1 MASAEDAARD
11 RDVADDIS
19 VGALIDDLT
28 VRRARG
34 RERERAE
41 RRDDARRDER
51 AIGVAIATRGACAL
65 VRRTNERVMREDG
78 CGRE

>member
-11 RDVADDIS
+11 RDGADDIS

-34 RERERAE
+34 RERAE
-41 RRDDARRDER
+41 RRDDAPVGRARDRGRDRDARCAR
-51 AIGVAIATRGACAL
+51 AGA
-65 VRRTNERVMREDG
+65 EDEG
-78 CGRE
+78 KGDA